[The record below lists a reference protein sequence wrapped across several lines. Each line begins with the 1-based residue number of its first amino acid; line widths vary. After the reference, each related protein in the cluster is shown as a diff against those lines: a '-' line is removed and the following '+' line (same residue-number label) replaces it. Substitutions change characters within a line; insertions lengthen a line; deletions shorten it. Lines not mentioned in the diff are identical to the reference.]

1 MANQV
6 VIQSIPVDGLDL
18 SELLSRTDTYIA
30 RKQCATI
37 AYVNIHVLN
46 TAISD
51 PKLTNFLANVDTC
64 YADGKGVVLGAKILG
79 KQLPPRMTGADWIED
94 VAQLACTKGW
104 RLGWIGSSPGI
115 IDEAVTVLKMR
126 HPKLQVPLTANGY
139 FQKEGPESDA
149 LIEKINGAQIDL
161 LLVGMGTPIQEHWV
175 ADNREKMDVPL
186 VWCLGATAD
195 FIAGKNDR
203 GPTWLHQ
210 NHEWVARLITE
221 PKRLW
226 KRYLIGNPRFLLRMI
241 FTRIFG

>member
-1 MANQV
+1 VSNRV

-18 SELLSRTDTYIA
+18 VELLARTRQYIEN
-30 RKQCATI
+30 KKCSTI

-46 TAISD
+46 TAVSD
-51 PKLTNFLANVDTC
+51 SKLTKFLANVDTC

-79 KQLPPRMTGADWIED
+79 KELPPRMTGADWIED
-94 VAQLACTKGW
+94 IAQLASERGW
-104 RLGWIGSSPGI
+104 RLGWVGSGPGV
-115 IDEAVTVLKMR
+115 IDDAVSVLTQR
-126 HPKLQVPLTANGY
+126 HPDLQVPLTADGY
-139 FQKEGPESDA
+139 FQKEGSESDA
-149 LIEKINGAQIDL
+149 LIEKINSARVDL

-175 ADNREKMDVPL
+175 AENRDKIDAPL

-210 NHEWVARLITE
+210 NHEWIARLITE